1 VLLLPRL
8 LKALALL
15 QSLALAPKLLQARS
29 LARKLLQARSLAPS
43 LLQARAQ
50 GLLRQARGLP
60 LERGLQQPRKL
71 LSVRWRH
78 RNPVQLWQGSK
89 RHRASIGHWRF
100 SKRRLLHCASYG
112 SPGRQLTKL
121 AQSRQAQLQVYLV

>member
-1 VLLLPRL
+1 MLLLPRL

-29 LARKLLQARSLAPS
+29 LATS

-50 GLLRQARGLP
+50 GQLRQARGLP

-100 SKRRLLHCASYG
+100 SKRRLLHCASCG

>member
-1 VLLLPRL
+1 MLLLPRL

-15 QSLALAPKLLQARS
+15 QSLALLLQSLALAPKLLQARS
-29 LARKLLQARSLAPS
+29 LATS

-50 GLLRQARGLP
+50 GRLRQARGLP

-71 LSVRWRH
+71 LSVRWRQ
-78 RNPVQLWQGSK
+78 RNPVQLWRGSK
-89 RHRASIGHWRF
+89 RHRASIGRWRF

>member
-1 VLLLPRL
+1 MLQLPRL

-29 LARKLLQARSLAPS
+29 LATS

-50 GLLRQARGLP
+50 GQLRQARGLP

-78 RNPVQLWQGSK
+78 RNPVQLWRGSK